1 MPYYVRFKKGVKF
14 DPIAPA
20 AATIIAAI
28 WSAAQTMQRDL
39 LVTCGSESHKPP
51 SRHVLGEA
59 VDLAVGGMYGRQVV
73 TLWRTLCNSLSISA
87 SRFWRSTLLSCNRS
101 MSPRNLFNCS
111 WVAASC
117 AWAARPNERK
127 IADRVKNHFMRRQ

>member
-20 AATIIAAI
+20 AATILAAI

-59 VDLAVGGMYGRQVV
+59 VDLGVGGMDGRQVV
-73 TLWRTLCNSLSISA
+73 TLWRTLCNSLGVPFYVSIEA
-87 SRFWRSTLLSCNRS
+87 KEMPDDDALKPYVTINKEATALHIHIQ
-101 MSPRNLFNCS
+101 PDKGTTYPP
-111 WVAASC
+111 A
-117 AWAARPNERK
+117 
-127 IADRVKNHFMRRQ
+127 